1 MSFILDA
8 LKKSENERQK
18 QTGPALF
25 EVKVAAPKPGLPLWA
40 VALAVLLVVNIGVVI
55 WLVLRKPPEAPPP
68 AQAPV
73 ASTMQPAA
81 ALPIT
86 PAPLPPPAVAPQ
98 QAAPAQSEAPE
109 TQPQHSADDEAEPMN
124 PEDYEPAVVPPSA
137 NSASVPE
144 QSPGNAPTTGG
155 RVTRGTMEGFP
166 TYEELAARTSLP
178 ELRLDMHVF
187 SAKPQDRF
195 VFINM
200 QRVREGD
207 SLPSGVHV
215 EQITPDG
222 VVLSHQ
228 GRKFVLERE

>member
-55 WLVLRKPPEAPPP
+55 WLVLRKPPEAP

-73 ASTMQPAA
+73 ASTMQPAG
-81 ALPIT
+81 ALPVT

-98 QAAPAQSEAPE
+98 QAAPAQSETPE
-109 TQPQHSADDEAEPMN
+109 TQPQHSAEDEAEPMN
-124 PEDYEPAVVPPSA
+124 PEDYEPAAVPPSA

-144 QSPGNAPTTGG
+144 QSAGNAPTTGG